1 MVTSNLHLLPKVASV
16 GRPRTVIHSAP
27 CSPCPLDDLWRASVQ
42 PTSVLMY
49 AALTNVTAGAAACVE
64 GRGPGRTGG
73 GVHPPG
79 RTHTR
84 RRQPH
89 AGPRRKPPRPAPRQ
103 QRPRRPHAP
112 VPAAAARRSWRR
124 SLPQG
129 GRQPPARPTR
139 TSGGRRGYAV
149 AATGDVRLSTARPAV
164 DGAQQQ
170 TRLRSPTP
178 RRRVRPWRDWLL
190 SAQMPHATLGCQVR
204 PTQLT
209 TTCLSTAHWSSKFWI
224 GLIALDRILR
234 ASHRAEPL
242 AKCPREAKPN
252 AHRTDFPPFRVSYAD
267 DGQTKIPLFSRRL
280 LCAPDH

>member
-27 CSPCPLDDLWRASVQ
+27 CTPCPLDDLWRASVQ

-112 VPAAAARRSWRR
+112 VPAAAARRSWRQ

-139 TSGGRRGYAV
+139 TSG
-149 AATGDVRLSTARPAV
+149 SS
-164 DGAQQQ
+164 
-170 TRLRSPTP
+170 RLRGRGDRRCAVVNRPRCCGWGSSKRGHA
-178 RRRVRPWRDWLL
+178 RRR
-190 SAQMPHATLGCQVR
+190 QVDVFAR
-204 PTQLT
+204 GV
-209 TTCLSTAHWSSKFWI
+209 I
-224 GLIALDRILR
+224 G
-234 ASHRAEPL
+234 S
-242 AKCPREAKPN
+242 
-252 AHRTDFPPFRVSYAD
+252 
-267 DGQTKIPLFSRRL
+267 
-280 LCAPDH
+280 

>member
-1 MVTSNLHLLPKVASV
+1 MEFIRL
-16 GRPRTVIHSAP
+16 G
-27 CSPCPLDDLWRASVQ
+27 
-42 PTSVLMY
+42 
-49 AALTNVTAGAAACVE
+49 
-64 GRGPGRTGG
+64 GRTRGVGSRTRGHGASRHGRLRGSRGRDGRTRPSLPRRRGGAGGSRCHKGG
-73 GVHPPG
+73 GSRLHG
-79 RTHTR
+79 
-84 RRQPH
+84 
-89 AGPRRKPPRPAPRQ
+89 
-103 QRPRRPHAP
+103 QRGQA
-112 VPAAAARRSWRR
+112 
-124 SLPQG
+124 
-129 GRQPPARPTR
+129 
-139 TSGGRRGYAV
+139 GRRGYAV
-149 AATGDVRLSTARPAV
+149 AATGDGRLSTARPAV